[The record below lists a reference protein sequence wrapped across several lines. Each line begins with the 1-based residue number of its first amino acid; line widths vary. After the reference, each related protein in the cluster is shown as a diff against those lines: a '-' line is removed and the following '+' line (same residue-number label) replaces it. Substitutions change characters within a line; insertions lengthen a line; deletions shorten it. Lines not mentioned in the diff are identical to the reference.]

1 LIDDPR
7 HHGFSLARQSDSRYP
22 VLAVRP
28 TDMEP
33 GQQELETLLDVEE
46 QEALEEMEVPDEVKV
61 EIDER
66 LERFREE
73 DLEAERAEDAGNAPC

>member
-1 LIDDPR
+1 
-7 HHGFSLARQSDSRYP
+7 
-22 VLAVRP
+22 
-28 TDMEP
+28 MEP

-46 QEALEEMEVPDEVKV
+46 QEALGDMEVPDEVKV
-61 EIDER
+61 EIDKR

>member
-1 LIDDPR
+1 MD
-7 HHGFSLARQSDSRYP
+7 A
-22 VLAVRP
+22 
-28 TDMEP
+28 
-33 GQQELETLLDVEE
+33 EE
-46 QEALEEMEVPDEVKV
+46 QELLEGVEVPDEVKV

>member
-1 LIDDPR
+1 
-7 HHGFSLARQSDSRYP
+7 
-22 VLAVRP
+22 
-28 TDMEP
+28 MEP
-33 GQQELETLLDVEE
+33 LQEELETLLDGEE

-66 LERFREE
+66 VERFREK

>member
-1 LIDDPR
+1 
-7 HHGFSLARQSDSRYP
+7 
-22 VLAVRP
+22 
-28 TDMEP
+28 MEP
-33 GQQELETLLDVEE
+33 VQQELETLLDVEE
-46 QEALEEMEVPDEVKV
+46 QEVLGEMEVPDEVKV

>member
-1 LIDDPR
+1 L
-7 HHGFSLARQSDSRYP
+7 

-33 GQQELETLLDVEE
+33 AQQELEALLDVEE
-46 QEALEEMEVPDEVKV
+46 REALEEMEVPEEVKV